1 MKSYPWQSHY
11 PPSVPYTI
19 NPDRYPSI
27 VSFIEESFRRY
38 HDLPMCENMG
48 KQMTYG
54 EVDQLS
60 KAFAAYLQNNAS
72 LQPGDRVAIQLPNLL
87 QYPIALLG
95 VLRAGMVVVNINP
108 LYTHYEMAASLKD
121 SQAKAIVVL
130 ANFAHNLEKVLAET
144 SLQTVIITEVGD
156 MLGGIKGLFTNL
168 AVRHLKKLVPSY
180 HLPQAVPFK
189 RVLRD
194 GRKAQFQRADVQG
207 NQIAF
212 LQYTGGTTGVSKG
225 AILTHRNVVACI
237 EQMAT
242 FMRVR
247 LKERE
252 EIVITPLP
260 LYHVFSLVVNLMA
273 MIKIGA
279 KIVLITNP
287 RDIPSFVKELRK
299 HRFTTITGVNTLF
312 KMLLEAPGFASLDF
326 SGLKVALGG
335 GIALQ
340 AAVAKQWKEVTGNSL
355 IEGYGLTETC
365 SAITCNVLEGTHQI
379 GSVGVPTPSTIVKVV
394 DDQNQEVPYG
404 TAGELLVKGPQVMQG
419 YWQQPQETA
428 QVLEDGWLRTG
439 DVAVMDKDGIIT
451 IVDRK
456 KSMIN
461 VSGFNVY
468 PNEIEAV
475 VSDHPQVL
483 EVGAI
488 GVFDKDAKEVIK
500 LFVVKKDPAL
510 TEEALIAYCRERL
523 TNYKVPKYVEFKAT
537 LPKSNVGKILHRV
550 LKEEAQQHIQQ
561 PPQTI

>member
-60 KAFAAYLQNNAS
+60 KAFAAYLQNNTS

-523 TNYKVPKYVEFKAT
+523 TNYKVPKYVEFRTT